1 MESFAALITSQKPVL
16 VDFFATWCGP
26 CKAMEPVVKD
36 VAQTMGDKAR
46 VVKVDIDKQQH
57 LARQYNVSAVPTFMI
72 FKNGVVVWRHP
83 GMIDKS
89 SLLKVLGQSV

>member
-1 MESFAALITSQKPVL
+1 MESFAELIKSEKPVL

-36 VAQTMGDKAR
+36 VAKMVGDKIR
-46 VVKVDIDKQQH
+46 IVKVDIDKQQRI
-57 LARQYNVSAVPTFMI
+57 AQQYNVNAVPTFMI
-72 FKNGVVVWRHP
+72 FKNGNAVWQHP

-89 SLLKVLGQSV
+89 SLLKMLNQNA